1 MMTNISS
8 SLRNFL
14 AILADLGVRE
24 GSELVAA
31 LDLGSHLGQ
40 IDSLK
45 SLASGQ
51 RQLFGE
57 LLRSA
62 RRVTSYQLL
71 DTLDEQRRSHK
82 KMGEILVER
91 GWLSAAECE
100 VVLAFQQ
107 RQDEQVKK
115 PTKLFLG
122 NLLVATGKISQQQ
135 LQDGLQK
142 QALHGGQLGQ
152 VLVAAGHVTEHH
164 VTHVLHLQQ
173 KLLAAVLL
181 TALALASAMAP
192 VPAQAGSQM
201 ASVQVSAV
209 IRPSAHLQTNF
220 QATQLHITEAD
231 IARGYVEIPGASRF
245 SVVTPKG
252 GHYFVDFH
260 PRSDLFHSVHIEG
273 LGSQVEL
280 GAEGGS
286 VTQSGAGLAGASSTL
301 NYRFQLKPEVQVGV
315 YDWPLLLAVRAR

>member
-1 MMTNISS
+1 MNHTPP
-8 SLRNFL
+8 SLRNFI
-14 AILADLGVRE
+14 ATLADLGVHE
-24 GSELVAA
+24 GSELVTA
-31 LDLGSHLGQ
+31 LDLGRHLGQ

-57 LLRSA
+57 LLRSV
-62 RRVTSYQLL
+62 RRVTSYQVL
-71 DTLDEQRRSHK
+71 DALDEQRRNHK

-107 RQDEQVKK
+107 HQDEQTKK
-115 PTKLFLG
+115 PTKLLLG
-122 NLLVATGKISQQQ
+122 NLLVATGKISPQQ

-152 VLVAAGHVTEHH
+152 VLVAAGHVSEHH
-164 VTHVLHLQQ
+164 VTHVLHLQK

-181 TALALASAMAP
+181 TALALACAMAP
-192 VPAQAGSQM
+192 DTALAAGQM

-286 VTQSGAGLAGASSTL
+286 VTQSGAGLAGANSTL
-301 NYRFQLKPEVQVGV
+301 NYRFQLKPGVQAGI
-315 YDWPLLLAVRAR
+315 YDWPLQLAVRAR